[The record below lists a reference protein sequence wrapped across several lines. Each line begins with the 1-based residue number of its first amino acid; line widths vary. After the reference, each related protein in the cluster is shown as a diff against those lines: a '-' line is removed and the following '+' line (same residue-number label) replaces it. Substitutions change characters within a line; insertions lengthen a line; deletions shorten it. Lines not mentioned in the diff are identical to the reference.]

1 MRKGK
6 VMGKEPKG
14 DEGMH
19 YVRVRGE
26 TRLPCKSLMS
36 KNTENPNR
44 RQVKHANAVARLY
57 PSHLPNKSNGDSGQE
72 EK

>member
-1 MRKGK
+1 MF
-6 VMGKEPKG
+6 
-14 DEGMH
+14 

-44 RQVKHANAVARLY
+44 RQVRHVKAVARLY
-57 PSHLPNKSNGDSGQE
+57 PSHLSNGSNRDSEQE
-72 EK
+72 GKMDIPPLKSP